1 MARERRTQKKSSPL
15 QFEHVTSTVSLLVT
29 GAQGDGI
36 VVHVVNDSNVAE
48 STRVVIYRNTGAGA
62 TTVVDTGTVAVV
74 PTWQWSLGYTATD
87 SGEYWV
93 RVQTTSEFLIP
104 KVSFERVQNGVWI
117 PVISYQPGDFAIF
130 RLKPSRKRLW

>member
-1 MARERRTQKKSSPL
+1 MDEEKKAPEKRL
-15 QFEHVTSTVSLLVT
+15 KFDFEYVTSTVSLLVT
-29 GAQGDGI
+29 AGQGDGI
-36 VVHVVNDSNVAE
+36 VVQVVNDSNGTE
-48 STRVVIYRNTGAGA
+48 NTRVVIYQNTGAGA
-62 TTVVDTGTVAVV
+62 ISMVDTGAVAVV
-74 PTWQWSLGYTATD
+74 PTWQWGLGYTLKD

-104 KVSFERVQNGVWI
+104 KVSFELFQNGVWT